1 MSHKYPALPLSTRRK
16 EIQPIVKEQFTENGT
31 EYYRMVDGRVF
42 DKKIYDNL
50 FIPVRMQ
57 VLSKHY
63 PIGTDKEG
71 IGSPVSLVRMKG
83 RLRK

>member
-16 EIQPIVKEQFTENGT
+16 EIQPVVKEEVFENGVA
-31 EYYRMVDGRVF
+31 YYLTTDGRKF

-63 PIGTDKEG
+63 PLGNDKEG
-71 IGSPVSLVRMKG
+71 LGNPVSLARMKG